1 MPIAGSAH
9 WVKASHGELDP
20 QLLKRRGEGRFAK
33 LTSEVRLDAKE
44 RKGSNDVLASRVSR
58 DHASLWEE
66 RGGEVTVAFGLDRID
81 RNDRVGNS
89 WTDPIGLARQKKAVS
104 SPIAEMEVDGADEID
119 GLGPWGSSQFNL
131 ETRLLKFRI
140 RLDDHAVF
148 MGAHVVGSEFYARL
162 SVLEEAGPAF
172 RMNADEVD
180 RHGGRRHRV
189 KGTDSVG

>member
-89 WTDPIGLARQKKAVS
+89 WTDPIGLARQKKQSRRQSLRWKSMALMRLMAS
-104 SPIAEMEVDGADEID
+104 
-119 GLGPWGSSQFNL
+119 GLGAVESS
-131 ETRLLKFRI
+131 TSK
-140 RLDDHAVF
+140 
-148 MGAHVVGSEFYARL
+148 
-162 SVLEEAGPAF
+162 PAC
-172 RMNADEVD
+172 
-180 RHGGRRHRV
+180 
-189 KGTDSVG
+189 